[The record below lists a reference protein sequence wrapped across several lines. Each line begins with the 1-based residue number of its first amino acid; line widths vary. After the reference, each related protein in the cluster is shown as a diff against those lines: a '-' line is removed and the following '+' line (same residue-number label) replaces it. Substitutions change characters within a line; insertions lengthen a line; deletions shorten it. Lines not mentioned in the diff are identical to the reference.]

1 MTTEPQAAQPDR
13 GHLLRVLGVTF
24 GVAVVVGGVI
34 GQGILRTPG
43 VVAEGVQNPTIII
56 ALWCV
61 AGLVAWIDA
70 MSTVELAASIRKTG
84 GPYIFARRAFGS
96 LTGLAV
102 GVCDWLG
109 NMGGI
114 AFIAVVFGEYL
125 HRLGVATSMPIG
137 VLALLIV
144 VVVGSVQWLGT
155 KVGGRSQEIGSAV
168 KAALFTVLI
177 IGLFLAPRGA
187 PVATEIAPA
196 TAAALTFGGI
206 VMALRA
212 ISGTYYGW
220 NSASYFCEEV
230 VDPGRTIA
238 RATFSG
244 IAVVTVIYVLANLAY
259 LNVLTPAEMAGSN
272 LVAADAAGRVF
283 GDVAGPIVTAIS
295 LVSLVTIINAMVMVF
310 PRVLFAMAR
319 EYQISA
325 LTRVAANGTPRL
337 ALIATV
343 LAGGLLATIGVYE
356 TLLTFS
362 TSLLALMSVL
372 VNAAV
377 IVLRV
382 REPNLE
388 RPWKMPLYPLP
399 AIIALAINTTLF
411 VIFVVEDPLTAAKAF
426 GTLAVLIAMAWL
438 VIRRKR
444 VAG

>member
-125 HRLGVATSMPIG
+125 HRLGVATSVPIG

-168 KAALFTVLI
+168 Q
-177 IGLFLAPRGA
+177 
-187 PVATEIAPA
+187 
-196 TAAALTFGGI
+196 
-206 VMALRA
+206 
-212 ISGTYYGW
+212 
-220 NSASYFCEEV
+220 SA
-230 VDPGRTIA
+230 
-238 RATFSG
+238 
-244 IAVVTVIYVLANLAY
+244 VT
-259 LNVLTPAEMAGSN
+259 
-272 LVAADAAGRVF
+272 
-283 GDVAGPIVTAIS
+283 
-295 LVSLVTIINAMVMVF
+295 
-310 PRVLFAMAR
+310 
-319 EYQISA
+319 
-325 LTRVAANGTPRL
+325 
-337 ALIATV
+337 
-343 LAGGLLATIGVYE
+343 
-356 TLLTFS
+356 
-362 TSLLALMSVL
+362 
-372 VNAAV
+372 
-377 IVLRV
+377 
-382 REPNLE
+382 
-388 RPWKMPLYPLP
+388 
-399 AIIALAINTTLF
+399 
-411 VIFVVEDPLTAAKAF
+411 
-426 GTLAVLIAMAWL
+426 
-438 VIRRKR
+438 
-444 VAG
+444 

>member
-1 MTTEPQAAQPDR
+1 MTIETTLPDPNR

-24 GVAVVVGGVI
+24 GIAVVVGGVI

-43 VVAEGVQNPTIII
+43 VVAEGVQNPALII
-56 ALWCV
+56 ALWGV

-70 MSTVELAASIRKTG
+70 MSTVELAASIRQTG
-84 GPYIFARRAFGS
+84 GPYTFARRAFGS

-102 GVCDWLG
+102 GVCDWLA
-109 NMGGI
+109 NVAGI

-125 HRLGVATSMPIG
+125 HRLGIGASVPIG
-137 VLALLIV
+137 VLALLLV
-144 VVVGSVQWLGT
+144 VAVGGIQWLGT
-155 KVGGRSQEIGSAV
+155 KVGGKSQEIGSAL
-168 KAALFTVLI
+168 KAALFAVLI
-177 IGLFLAPRGA
+177 AGLFMAPRGV
-187 PVATEIAPA
+187 PVETVIAPTA
-196 TAAALTFGGI
+196 AAALTFGGV

-220 NSASYFCEEV
+220 NGAAYFCEEV

-244 IAVVTVIYVLANLAY
+244 IAVVTLIYVLANLAY

-272 LVAADAAGRVF
+272 LVAADAAGQVF
-283 GDVAGPIVTAIS
+283 GLTAGPVVTAIS
-295 LVSLVTIINAMVMVF
+295 LISLVTIINAMVMVF

-319 EYQISA
+319 EYQVSA

-362 TSLLALMSVL
+362 TSLIALMGAL

-382 REPNLE
+382 REPGLE

-399 AIIALAINTTLF
+399 AIVALLINTALF
-411 VIFVVEDPLTAAKAF
+411 VVFVGEDPVTAAKAF
-426 GTLAVLIAMAWL
+426 GSLAVLIALAW
-438 VIRRKR
+438 VITRRKS
-444 VAG
+444 ATS

>member
-125 HRLGVATSMPIG
+125 HRLGVATSVPIG

-399 AIIALAINTTLF
+399 AIIALTINTTLF
-411 VIFVVEDPLTAAKAF
+411 VIFVVEDPLTAGKAF
-426 GTLAVLIAMAWL
+426 GMLAVLIGLAWL
-438 VIRRKR
+438 LVRRKR
-444 VAG
+444 AAA